1 MAQFKNGIVISQRK
15 YATDILEEIG
25 LMNAK
30 FVDTPMNPD
39 TKLMEQGSLF
49 SNLTQ
54 CDKRLVGKLN
64 YLTTICLDI

>member
-54 CDKRLVGKLN
+54 NV
-64 YLTTICLDI
+64 

>member
-1 MAQFKNGIVISQRK
+1 MNQLTNQEKSNQNQ
-15 YATDILEEIG
+15 
-25 LMNAK
+25 NAK
-30 FVDTPMNPD
+30 FVDTPMNPN
-39 TKLMEQGSLF
+39 TKLLEQGSLF

>member
-1 MAQFKNGIVISQRK
+1 
-15 YATDILEEIG
+15 
-25 LMNAK
+25 MNQLTNQEKSNQNQNAN
-30 FVDTPMNPD
+30 FVDTPMNPN
-39 TKLMEQGSLF
+39 TKLLEQGSLF